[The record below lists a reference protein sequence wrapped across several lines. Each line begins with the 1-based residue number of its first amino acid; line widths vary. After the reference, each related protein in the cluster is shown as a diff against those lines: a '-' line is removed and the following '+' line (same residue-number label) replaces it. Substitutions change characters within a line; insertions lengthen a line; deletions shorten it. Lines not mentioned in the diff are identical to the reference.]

1 LTKRDSWATFS
12 CLRQFYFYPVGQEV
26 RDRFSGGVEAFARR
40 NSSGHAL
47 HSDQSRHRS
56 SDDAPSS
63 KDVVSIAIEIM
74 YLLILVELVAL
85 LPWIL
90 ASLLNCL
97 LLFFY
102 PHPFYSIPIQKGPV
116 RHLEMEALQRGRSC
130 QAAGQALLASLV
142 RIGQAGWSQ
151 AVVACQQPKGFN
163 LGLSQNHLLL
173 LVLQPQVVVVSIHLG
188 ALNSCL
194 LAQERGNKHWT
205 CLVRRFTCARGQ
217 NSLVYFYQCWDYN
230 GVSPVTVYSYPPL
243 GFHHSKR
250 SGNPLLGRLGLVLYP
265 SLRELAIQRQAD
277 SILKREESFQGRNC
291 SYI

>member
-1 LTKRDSWATFS
+1 
-12 CLRQFYFYPVGQEV
+12 
-26 RDRFSGGVEAFARR
+26 
-40 NSSGHAL
+40 
-47 HSDQSRHRS
+47 
-56 SDDAPSS
+56 
-63 KDVVSIAIEIM
+63 M

-97 LLFFY
+97 LFFFY

-116 RHLEMEALQRGRSC
+116 RHLEMEALQRGLSC